1 MRKSMWLDRKSPC
14 LYIAYNFEQAPVKL
28 FGCIRLYF
36 ISLFYFM
43 VSCIQRQQSVSNSI
57 NGQRM
62 LFNNEKIFGQMKGS
76 QCLLLPTIRGKQS
89 NISPNF

>member
-1 MRKSMWLDRKSPC
+1 MWLERKSPC

-28 FGCIRLYF
+28 LGCIRLYF

-62 LFNNEKIFGQMKGS
+62 LFNNEKNIWTNERKSMFAFANYQR
-76 QCLLLPTIRGKQS
+76 QAKQH
-89 NISPNF
+89 FT